1 LSFSKYVKIHEI
13 FLKPFIHRYNIEL
26 LPIVG

>member
-1 LSFSKYVKIHEI
+1 LSFSKYVKMHEI
-13 FLKPFIHRYNIEL
+13 RSKFFIHRYNTEL